1 VEVAPAAP
9 LVASAS
15 RVADFVELTKPR
27 ITALVLVNAAVGY
40 AVGGGAALP
49 SANFLL
55 FLIGTAL
62 LCGGASA
69 LNQYLER
76 DADARMTRTSRRPL
90 PAGRVTPSDAL
101 AFGLTI
107 SAVGLVV
114 LAGVNLLTLALGAA
128 SLLSYVLAYTPLK
141 RVTSLCTV
149 VGAVPGA
156 LPPLMGWAA
165 ARGSLGPA
173 GWALFA
179 ILFLW
184 QLPHF
189 LAIGWL
195 YREDYARG
203 GFPMLA
209 VRDGDGSSTG
219 RQAALYSTA
228 LLPVTLAAGLLAAAG
243 HAYLWGAL
251 VLGVVFLGCA
261 LAFLWKRSIGAARRL
276 PAPGDTSMTPAST
289 KTTPIICSRL
299 IGSSRSSAPNPIVNI
314 GPSEPTSDDVLAP
327 MRLMDSAIIH
337 VGSTVQK
344 NAIASASSWIDC
356 GAASARSGRVSTKC
370 SEMNAVAASMAQAMK
385 RDGPRRPMTPV
396 APTR

>member
-1 VEVAPAAP
+1 VEVAPTAP
-9 LVASAS
+9 LVASPS
-15 RVADFVELTKPR
+15 RVTDFVELTKPR
-27 ITALVLVNAAVGY
+27 ITALVLVTAAVGY

-49 SANFLL
+49 ASNFLL

-90 PAGRVTPSDAL
+90 PAGRLTPSDAL

-209 VRDGDGSSTG
+209 VRDRDGSSTG
-219 RQAALYSTA
+219 RQAALYATA

-251 VLGVVFLGCA
+251 ILGVVFLGCA
-261 LAFLWKRSIGAARRL
+261 LAFLRNRSIGAARRL
-276 PAPGDTSMTPAST
+276 FLVSVIYLPLLLG
-289 KTTPIICSRL
+289 
-299 IGSSRSSAPNPIVNI
+299 
-314 GPSEPTSDDVLAP
+314 
-327 MRLMDSAIIH
+327 LMVFD
-337 VGSTVQK
+337 
-344 NAIASASSWIDC
+344 
-356 GAASARSGRVSTKC
+356 R
-370 SEMNAVAASMAQAMK
+370 
-385 RDGPRRPMTPV
+385 
-396 APTR
+396 

>member
-1 VEVAPAAP
+1 VEVAPATP
-9 LVASAS
+9 LVVAPS
-15 RVADFVELTKPR
+15 RIADYLELTKPR
-27 ITALVLVNAAVGY
+27 ITALVLVTAAVGY
-40 AVGGGAALP
+40 AVGGGGAL
-49 SANFLL
+49 SAANFLL
-55 FLIGTAL
+55 FMAGTAL
-62 LCGGASA
+62 LCGGASS

-76 DADARMTRTSRRPL
+76 DADARMNRTSRRPL
-90 PAGRVTPSDAL
+90 PAGRVTPQDAL

-114 LAGVNLLTLALGAA
+114 LAGVNLLTLGLGAA

-173 GWALFA
+173 GWGLFA

-209 VRDGDGSSTG
+209 VNDRDGSSTG
-219 RQAALYSTA
+219 RQAALYATA
-228 LLPVTLAAGLLAAAG
+228 LLPVTLGAGLLASAG
-243 HAYLWGAL
+243 QAYLWGAL
-251 VLGVVFLGCA
+251 VMGLAFLGCA
-261 LAFLWKRSIGAARRL
+261 LAFLRKRSVVAARRL
-276 PAPGDTSMTPAST
+276 FLVSVIYLPLLLG
-289 KTTPIICSRL
+289 
-299 IGSSRSSAPNPIVNI
+299 
-314 GPSEPTSDDVLAP
+314 
-327 MRLMDSAIIH
+327 LMVFD
-337 VGSTVQK
+337 
-344 NAIASASSWIDC
+344 
-356 GAASARSGRVSTKC
+356 R
-370 SEMNAVAASMAQAMK
+370 
-385 RDGPRRPMTPV
+385 
-396 APTR
+396 